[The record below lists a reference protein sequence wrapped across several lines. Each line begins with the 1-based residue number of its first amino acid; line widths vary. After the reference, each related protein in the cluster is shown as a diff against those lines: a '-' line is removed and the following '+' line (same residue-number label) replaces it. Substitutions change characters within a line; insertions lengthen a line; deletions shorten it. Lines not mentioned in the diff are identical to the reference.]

1 MLHCRCTPQPNG
13 PYGLCRALSALL
25 MVDAVGDAHDSGML
39 RLLGITPR
47 VILGAKELGRITFL
61 CCPRGL
67 PTAEKVTIGPF

>member
-1 MLHCRCTPQPNG
+1 
-13 PYGLCRALSALL
+13 